1 MVDGEAAER
10 LIDKFDNMPADEARA
25 SILEEMRG
33 AGFRRHV
40 SGAAYAAWPAAR
52 LTRSVQCAMS
62 AESPTVR
69 LSPETAIKQ
78 ADRHA
83 DVGPED
89 YLRVQRILDE
99 GRVFRSAVSSRA
111 IMGFIEEDGK
121 MWRAVVKTTRDGRE
135 TYLTTLHRAQDYDLR
150 SAIRNLEEIGRE

>member
-10 LIDKFDNMPADEARA
+10 LIDKLDKMPADEARA
-25 SILEEMRG
+25 SILKEMRG

-52 LTRSVQCAMS
+52 LTRSVQSAMS

-78 ADRHA
+78 AERHS
-83 DVGPED
+83 DVSPDD

-111 IMGFIEEDGK
+111 IMASSRKTGK
-121 MWRAVVKTTRDGRE
+121 CGEPW
-135 TYLTTLHRAQDYDLR
+135 
-150 SAIRNLEEIGRE
+150 